1 MLSAK
6 GYIGVFFGT
15 FLGGAFLY
23 AILISLIDININSNY
38 ATGLG
43 FLLGFIT
50 AISLVVFLRVREG
63 RVKQKKK
70 ITGYNV
76 FTMIGKIIEIRHG
89 RSEEQVGTEPQA
101 QLYDYP
107 IPIDF
112 YEYMRSKGSNWNMS
126 IIGMP
131 GSGKTEL
138 QYFLISKLQE
148 KYQGIVIFTVKNTDR
163 YTELG
168 IPTLYIKDY
177 SPDVFLDKNAFTES
191 WMSAFSPDTVGI
203 TAQQVEGSLWRIL
216 KKMKTHKW
224 QEFEE
229 ILRDELKRA
238 AGNVIETGALKNI
251 EGNLYRIINNKQYS
265 ENLPQKI
272 VISFEDVSD
281 RAVQFYGEYLMRQ
294 LFREIKSGKR
304 QGTAFFMDESQI
316 FMKSG
321 GKSIMMDLAA
331 LIRSTGAF
339 VFSTQELETVAG
351 VMKGAAG
358 TQWTFKQTEHGDL
371 RAAGAINSLYQWILP
386 QLPAYA
392 FVDLAQ
398 AAADGIYVFR
408 LMNPHPTF
416 MPPIEWKPKEEV
428 QTQERQEEVKEGG
441 GGEKGKGKGKEKGKG
456 VMVME
461 EALGIEE
468 GEEEE
473 DEPDLKEVVYKII
486 KEAPAPPSMND
497 IAKYLSK
504 QTGKDEKSYR
514 LMLLTGSKK
523 SPLVQLVQE
532 GRISSFSFDF
542 YDRAGWQNEKVLY
555 YATQSY
561 QAHDYVVKYISSLLY
576 RNGYNPEIQEHGIAT
591 PDIIAHAG
599 DKKIAIEV
607 EMDTK
612 AGEKVEETKMRIR
625 KLRQDGYEIFMITP
639 SQYNLEHLKKLY
651 IDIINECKMEIYTPR
666 EFKKFISTS
675 SSAEG
680 EGVIKE

>member
-1 MLSAK
+1 MLTAK
-6 GYIGVFFGT
+6 GYIGIFFLT

-23 AILISLIDININSNY
+23 AILISLLDVNINSNY

-50 AISLVVFLRVREG
+50 AISLVVFLRVRE
-63 RVKQKKK
+63 RKVKQKKK

-89 RSEEQVGTEPQA
+89 RSEEQVGVEPQA
-101 QLYDYP
+101 QVYDYP

-112 YEYMRSKGSNWNMS
+112 NEYMRSKGSNWNMS

-148 KYQGIVIFTVKNTDR
+148 KYQGIVIFTIKNTDR

-168 IPTLYIKDY
+168 IPTLHIRDY
-177 SPDVFLDKNAFTES
+177 SPDVFIDTNAFIES
-191 WMSAFSPDTVGI
+191 WMSAFAPDTMGI
-203 TAQQVEGSLWRIL
+203 TSQQVEGSLWRIL

-238 AGNVIETGALKNI
+238 TGNVIETGALKNI
-251 EGNLYRIINNKQYS
+251 EGNLYRIINNKQFS

-272 VISFEDVSD
+272 VISFEDIPD

-294 LFREIKSGKR
+294 LFSEVKSGKR

-316 FMKSG
+316 FMRAG

-351 VMKGAAG
+351 VMKGSAA
-358 TQWTFKQTEHGDL
+358 TQWSFKQTEHMDL
-371 RAAGAINSLYQWILP
+371 KAAGAINSLYQWILP
-386 QLPAYA
+386 QLPPYA

-398 AAADGIYVFR
+398 SGSQDGIYVFR
-408 LMNPHPTF
+408 IVNPHPTF

-441 GGEKGKGKGKEKGKG
+441 GGEKGKGKG
-456 VMVME
+456 
-461 EALGIEE
+461 
-468 GEEEE
+468 
-473 DEPDLKEVVYKII
+473 
-486 KEAPAPPSMND
+486 
-497 IAKYLSK
+497 
-504 QTGKDEKSYR
+504 
-514 LMLLTGSKK
+514 
-523 SPLVQLVQE
+523 
-532 GRISSFSFDF
+532 
-542 YDRAGWQNEKVLY
+542 
-555 YATQSY
+555 
-561 QAHDYVVKYISSLLY
+561 
-576 RNGYNPEIQEHGIAT
+576 
-591 PDIIAHAG
+591 
-599 DKKIAIEV
+599 
-607 EMDTK
+607 
-612 AGEKVEETKMRIR
+612 
-625 KLRQDGYEIFMITP
+625 
-639 SQYNLEHLKKLY
+639 
-651 IDIINECKMEIYTPR
+651 
-666 EFKKFISTS
+666 
-675 SSAEG
+675 
-680 EGVIKE
+680 